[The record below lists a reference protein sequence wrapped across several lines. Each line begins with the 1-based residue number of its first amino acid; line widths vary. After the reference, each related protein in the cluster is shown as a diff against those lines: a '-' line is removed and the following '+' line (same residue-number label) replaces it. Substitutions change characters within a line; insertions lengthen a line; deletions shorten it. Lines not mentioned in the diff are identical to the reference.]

1 MTSKEYIRNAVAEY
15 PRIRKELELLRKQI
29 DDYVGITEN
38 EAISALIFRKSDQ
51 PMVDNSNI
59 SDKTANVSLMFRDF
73 VKRMNEQSVAEMTVE
88 YYERKHFLDWFDCQ
102 VGMIKE
108 ELKRSVFQEILTG
121 LTYNK
126 IAKKYYICTREVCRY
141 KKEIK
146 ERMEKAL
153 ERDYPEMLTKNS

>member
-15 PRIRKELELLRKQI
+15 PRIKKELELLRKQI

-38 EAISALIFRKSDQ
+38 EAISALVFRKSDQ

-59 SDKTANVSLMFRDF
+59 SDKTANVALMFREF
-73 VKRMNEQSVAEMTVE
+73 IKRMNEQGVAEITME
-88 YYERKHFLDWFDCQ
+88 YYERKHFIDWFDCQ

-121 LTYNK
+121 LTHSK
-126 IAKKYYICTREVCRY
+126 IAKKYYICEKEVYRY
-141 KKEIK
+141 KKEVK

-153 ERDYPEMLTKNS
+153 ERDFPGMIEKSS